1 MRRGEDYYYHINLL
15 IVIDNV
21 QLAHTSKVLVQE
33 LHKVVD
39 DLQGEQLVIS
49 FIWAT
54 LIYSLADSV
63 EIAMTDLFHNR
74 NTDWRIFYRQASDLC
89 VL

>member
-15 IVIDNV
+15 IVIDDV

-49 FIWAT
+49 IIWSK
-54 LIYSLADSV
+54 YSLV
-63 EIAMTDLFHNR
+63 GT
-74 NTDWRIFYRQASDLC
+74 
-89 VL
+89 

>member
-15 IVIDNV
+15 IVIDDV

-39 DLQGEQLVIS
+39 DLQCKQLVIS
-49 FIWAT
+49 FVCSK
-54 LIYSLADSV
+54 YSV
-63 EIAMTDLFHNR
+63 TDR
-74 NTDWRIFYRQASDLC
+74 Y
-89 VL
+89 